1 MLAVKQVTERWS
13 LKRDSII
20 CPVCKKGRLCDKPIS
35 EKVKVVPG
43 REKLLPEPS
52 DQIIL
57 KCPKCG
63 AITAVY
69 ISSGKTK

>member
-13 LKRDSII
+13 LKRDPII
-20 CPVCKKGRLCDKPIS
+20 CPVCKKGRLCDKPII
-35 EKVKVVPG
+35 EKVKVVPVQD
-43 REKLLPEPS
+43 ELPPEPS

-63 AITAVY
+63 AIAAIY
-69 ISSGKTK
+69 ILS